1 MEEKEESFVSKL
13 VVGGRVTVPYE
24 VREKLGLEKGDLVN
38 LKIRG
43 KVEEN
48 ELTLALSTPEI

>member
-1 MEEKEESFVSKL
+1 LEEKEESFVSKL

-38 LKIRG
+38 LKIR
-43 KVEEN
+43 KVEKVKK
-48 ELTLALSTPEI
+48 